1 VVRDL
6 KVSDKYHIEVY
17 WSDEDDTFL
26 AISPEFPGF
35 SVLGDSREEVLLEAE
50 NVLEV
55 IIETYEIKGL
65 PISSDHTK

>member
-1 VVRDL
+1 M
-6 KVSDKYHIEVY
+6 SDKYHIEVY

-26 AISPEFPGF
+26 AISPEFAGF